1 MVLWLS
7 HKEGINP
14 MKREAINE
22 LVEAIDKLEDAINGK
37 GERLNDDQLDEMRK
51 QVQRLRQLRLD
62 N

>member
-1 MVLWLS
+1 
-7 HKEGINP
+7 